1 MLYFF
6 DTYSAVCSIGQY
18 SSGLCW
24 RIHSSFSMC
33 LFISFCTHEIDST
46 PPAANT
52 SPSPL
57 ITRCEA
63 IAMVCRPDEQK
74 RLTVMPEVVTGQ
86 PARMAIC
93 RAMFRPVAPSGF
105 AHPMMT
111 SSISAGSR
119 CARSMAAHSAR
130 APIVAPW
137 VMLKAPRQLLASG
150 VRAVDTITAS
160 VMSDNLSDLHGSAVR
175 DRQLPRDCRLERR
188 GRTDVR
194 VDAGPGGRD
203 AVQPARSGAKSRGL
217 RPRPDRAGG
226 HRAHRQARDHRGPPR
241 RPRVQN

>member
-1 MLYFF
+1 MLYVF

-18 SSGLCW
+18 SSGLFW

-52 SPSPL
+52 SASPL
-57 ITRCEA
+57 ITRCA
-63 IAMVCRPDEQK
+63 AMAMVCRPDEQN
-74 RLTVMPEVVTGQ
+74 RLRVRPAVATGQ
-86 PARMAIC
+86 PARIAIC
-93 RAMFRPVAPSGF
+93 RAMLRPVAPSGL

-137 VMLKAPRQLLASG
+137 VILNAPRQLLASG

-175 DRQLPRDCRLERR
+175 DRRVARDCRLERR
-188 GRTDVR
+188 GRADVR
-194 VDAGPGGRD
+194 VDAEPGGRD
-203 AVQPARSGAKSRGL
+203 AVQPARPGAESRRL
-217 RPRPDRAGG
+217 RPRPHRAGR
-226 HRAHRQARDHRGPPR
+226 HRADRQARDH
-241 RPRVQN
+241 